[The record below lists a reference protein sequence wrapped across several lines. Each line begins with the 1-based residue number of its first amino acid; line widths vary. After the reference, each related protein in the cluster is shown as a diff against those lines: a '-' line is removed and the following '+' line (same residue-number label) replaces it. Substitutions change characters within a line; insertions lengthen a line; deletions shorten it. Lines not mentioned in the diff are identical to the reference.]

1 MKRESIPKNLS
12 DRLEAADA
20 REAVAVLRGL
30 ANLRA
35 DHAGITTRTYG
46 RAIAIICGCLPTSLY
61 NRVIGFDGQA
71 LPYLDEII
79 ALYRAHDL
87 HCRFDIVPDPDS
99 DALASALRQRGF
111 QIRTRPIFSNIMM
124 FRTPTKSIPD
134 LPEGVAIRK
143 VSPDEAEL
151 LGSTHAAGLTYP
163 TETCDILGLQLQG
176 RLSDPD
182 AHGFLAEMEDQPVAT
197 GLLSVTDN
205 IGYFGH
211 ASTKPEFRGRGCQ
224 TALINAR
231 MAFAASLGCSHVV
244 TFAVPD
250 TASERNVQRGG
261 FDIAHRLDVWMDIE
275 VDGE

>member
-1 MKRESIPKNLS
+1 MKRQTISNNLS

-20 REAVAVLRGL
+20 REAVAGLRGL

-35 DHAGITTRTYG
+35 DHAGVTIRTFG
-46 RAIAIICGCLPTSLY
+46 RAVAIICPSLPTSLY
-61 NRVIGFDGQA
+61 NRVIGLDQQG

-79 ALYRAHDL
+79 VLYRAHDL
-87 HCRFDIVPDPDS
+87 PCRFDIVPDHGS
-99 DALASALRQRGF
+99 NAMASALSQRGF
-111 QIRTRPIFSNIMM
+111 QIRTNPIFSNIML

-134 LPEGVAIRK
+134 LPDGVTIRK
-143 VSPDEAEL
+143 VSADEAEL

-163 TETCDILGLQLQG
+163 AETSDMLGLQLQS
-176 RLSDPD
+176 RLCDPD
-182 AHGFLAEMEDQPVAT
+182 AHGFLAEIDDQPVAT
-197 GLLSVTDN
+197 GLLSITDN

-224 TALINAR
+224 TALINTR

-250 TASERNVQRGG
+250 TSSERNVQRCG
-261 FDIAHRLDVWMDIE
+261 FDIAHRLEVWMDIE
-275 VDGE
+275 VDRE